1 MNRGRSLLI
10 LGVIVLVVAAAVW
23 LLSGAGDSGGSTS
36 DPKGDVV
43 VTTGPK
49 RPADIKLADLIGG
62 SIVLENDAA
71 VFDATVNQNVPD
83 ALDGEAIAFRWEITE
98 NGQVTWIV
106 SASVDVERTAS
117 VVATQFD
124 YRSSTI
130 DQSLPGD
137 LVVEGGTVT
146 VTLETEGLEGFPS
159 AFDWTLRTE
168 LDGDRTRSP
177 SAVAKDSV
185 PNEGSLRVG
194 S

>member
-1 MNRGRSLLI
+1 M
-10 LGVIVLVVAAAVW
+10 LVVAAIVW
-23 LLSGAGDSGGSTS
+23 LLSGSGGSGGSTS
-36 DPKGDVV
+36 DPRGDVV
-43 VTTGPK
+43 VTKGPK
-49 RPADIKLADLIGG
+49 RPADIKLADLTRG
-62 SIVLENDAA
+62 SVVLEGGAA
-71 VFDATVNQNVPD
+71 EFEATVDQNVPD

-117 VVATQFD
+117 VLATQVD

-137 LVVEGGTVT
+137 LVVEDGTVT
-146 VTLETEGLEGFPS
+146 VTLETDGLEGFPS
-159 AFDWTLRTE
+159 AFDWTLQTE

>member
-1 MNRGRSLLI
+1 MNRGRSLVV
-10 LGVIVLVVAAAVW
+10 LGVIVLVALAAVW

-43 VTTGPK
+43 VTKGPK
-49 RPADIKLADLIGG
+49 RPADIKLADLTEG
-62 SIVLENDAA
+62 SIVLEDGSA
-71 VFDATVNQNVPD
+71 VFEATVDQNVPD

-117 VVATQFD
+117 VVATQVD

-146 VTLETEGLEGFPS
+146 VTLETDGLEGFPS
-159 AFDWTLRTE
+159 AFDWTLQTE
-168 LDGDRTRSP
+168 LDGDRVRSP

>member
-1 MNRGRSLLI
+1 MSRVRSLI
-10 LGVIVLVVAAAVW
+10 VLGVIVVVAVEAVW
-23 LLSGAGDSGGSTS
+23 LLSGGGNSGGSTT
-36 DPKGDVV
+36 DPTGDVV
-43 VTTGPK
+43 VTKGPK
-49 RPADIKLADLIGG
+49 RPADIKLADLTKG
-62 SIVLENDAA
+62 SIVLEDGSA
-71 VFDATVNQNVPD
+71 VLEATVDATVPES
-83 ALDGEAIAFRWEITE
+83 LDVEAIAFRWEITE

-117 VVATQFD
+117 LVATQVD

-130 DQSLPGD
+130 DRSLPGD
-137 LVVEGGTVT
+137 LVIQGGTVT
-146 VTLETEGLEGFPS
+146 VTLETDGLEGFPS
-159 AFDWTLRTE
+159 AFDWTLQTE

>member
-1 MNRGRSLLI
+1 MNRGHSLLV
-10 LGVIVLVVAAAVW
+10 LGVIVLVAVAAVW
-23 LLSGAGDSGGSTS
+23 LLSGAGNSGGSTT
-36 DPKGDVV
+36 DPKGDVD
-43 VTTGPK
+43 VTKGSKP
-49 RPADIKLADLIGG
+49 PSDFKLADLTEG
-62 SIVLENDAA
+62 SIVLEDDSA
-71 VFDATVNQNVPD
+71 VFEATVDQNVPD
-83 ALDGEAIAFRWEITE
+83 ALAGEAIAFRWEITE

-117 VVATQFD
+117 VVATQVD

-130 DQSLPGD
+130 DDSLPGD

-146 VTLETEGLEGFPS
+146 VTLETDGLEGFPS
-159 AFDWTLRTE
+159 AFDWTLQTE

-177 SAVAKDSV
+177 SAVATDSV

>member
-1 MNRGRSLLI
+1 MNRGRSLLV
-10 LGVIVLVVAAAVW
+10 LGVMVLVAAAAMW

-43 VTTGPK
+43 FTKGPK
-49 RPADIKLADLIGG
+49 RPADVKLADLTRG
-62 SIVLENDAA
+62 SIVLEDGAA
-71 VFDATVNQNVPD
+71 VFEATVDQNVPD
-83 ALDGEAIAFRWEITE
+83 ALDGEAIAFRWEIIE

-117 VVATQFD
+117 VVATQID

-130 DQSLPGD
+130 DESLPGD

-146 VTLETEGLEGFPS
+146 VTLETDGLEGFPS
-159 AFDWTLRTE
+159 AFDWKLQTE

-177 SAVAKDSV
+177 SAVANDSV